1 MPGILSKEEP
11 GIVTTLS
18 QLALTGSIE

>member
-18 QLALTGSIE
+18 QLVLTGSIE

>member
-1 MPGILSKEEP
+1 MPGVLSKEEP